1 MQADSM
7 KEKANRRGYK
17 NVFDA
22 LARVFREEGISKL
35 YSGLYPNILRGMSV
49 NAGMLACFDQAKEFV
64 GANVMHDPSIDQPS
78 LPTQLLASMISGFT
92 ASFFSLPFDLLKS
105 RLRKYCQYH

>member
-7 KEKANRRGYK
+7 KDPANRRGYK

-22 LARVFREEGISKL
+22 LARVFREEGIRNL
-35 YSGLYPNILRGMSV
+35 YSGLTSNIMRGMAV
-49 NAGMLACFDQAKEFV
+49 NAGMLACYDQAKEFI
-64 GANVMHDPSIDQPS
+64 GENVMHDPSPNHPS
-78 LPTQLLASMISGFT
+78 LPTQLIAAMISGFT

-105 RLRKYCQYH
+105 RLRKYY